1 MQSFGSVSPRSVE
14 LPARVVQLPSREIVV
29 PAREIEVIGDDGQ
42 PTKVT
47 IPERIVT
54 IPGQEVEVPGR
65 QIGLDGGHQ
74 EPQMMQQQRQIVHQ
88 PMQQEVVYQQP
99 MQQEVIY
106 QQPMQQQVV
115 YQQPAPQPIMRE
127 VVYQQPV
134 QQQYVLETRQVLV
147 SEPQQFQ
154 PAVHNE
160 TQTLGQTRSWSP
172 TRSTGGKKYPPIV
185 APEPIEYDINE
196 VRAATHM
203 YNINNNIRSVD
214 THGDYSYLTSGRLS
228 PGGSVYD
235 SVQKTGTFSR

>member
-1 MQSFGSVSPRSVE
+1 MQSFGNVSPHSLE
-14 LPARVVQLPSREIVV
+14 IPGRVIQIPDREVIV
-29 PAREIEVIGDDGQ
+29 PAREVQIVGDDGQ
-42 PTKVT
+42 PKMVI
-47 IPERIVT
+47 IPERTVI

-65 QIGLDGGHQ
+65 QIDVDGGYQ
-74 EPQMMQQQRQIVHQ
+74 GTQMMQQQRQIM